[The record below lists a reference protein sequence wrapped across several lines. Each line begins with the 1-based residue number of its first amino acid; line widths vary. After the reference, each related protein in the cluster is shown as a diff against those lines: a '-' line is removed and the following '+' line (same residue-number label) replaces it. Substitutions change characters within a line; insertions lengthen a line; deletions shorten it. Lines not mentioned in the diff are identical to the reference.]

1 MSKQTTLFSAVGE
14 KPRAPRWDCPG
25 PSAVG
30 EDDVIVIDEESTS
43 GLENDDFQLEEF
55 GGDFFADDL
64 AEEELQLLESQACQA
79 PREPSKPA
87 LQQKPK
93 ELKQS
98 TIPFHIGPSAASHS
112 ILNCSIIED
121 EIPGFD
127 LEAGEM
133 WIYPTNYPV
142 RDYQFNITKKA
153 LFINTLVCLPT
164 GLGKTFIAA
173 VVMYNF
179 YRWYP
184 VGKIVFM
191 APTKPLVTQQIEAC
205 YNVMGIPQED
215 IAEMTGECIGG
226 REGGKGW
233 GRE

>member
-1 MSKQTTLFSAVGE
+1 MSKGRQTTLFGAIGGGGGNG
-14 KPRAPRWDCPG
+14 PRRQDPRSPV
-25 PSAVG
+25 ARK
-30 EDDVIVIDEESTS
+30 DDVITIDEESTPGPES
-43 GLENDDFQLEEF
+43 DDFQFDE
-55 GGDFFADDL
+55 DFFADDL
-64 AEEELQLLESQACQA
+64 TGEELQKLEDQAYQG
-79 PREPSKPA
+79 PSEPIKTANQKSKV
-87 LQQKPK
+87 
-93 ELKQS
+93 LKQS

-184 VGKIVFM
+184 VGKIVFL
-191 APTKPLVTQQIEAC
+191 APTKPLVAQQIEAC

-215 IAEMTGECIGG
+215 IAEMTGE
-226 REGGKGW
+226 
-233 GRE
+233 

>member
-1 MSKQTTLFSAVGE
+1 MSKQTTLFSAIGG
-14 KPRAPRWDCPG
+14 KGKALGSSDPG
-25 PSAVG
+25 PSTVR
-30 EDDVIVIDEESTS
+30 EDDLIIIDDENT
-43 GLENDDFQLEEF
+43 ENDHFEF
-55 GGDFFADDL
+55 DEDFFVDDL
-64 AEEELQLLESQACQA
+64 AEQELQQLEQLASQA
-79 PREPSKPA
+79 PGEPSKPA
-87 LQQKPK
+87 QRSK

-112 ILNCSIIED
+112 ILNFSIIED

-133 WIYPTNYPV
+133 WIYPTNYPL

-153 LFINTLVCLPT
+153 LFINTLVSLPT

-191 APTKPLVTQQIEAC
+191 APTKPLVAQQIEAC
-205 YNVMGIPQED
+205 YNVMGIPQEH
-215 IAEMTGECIGG
+215 IAEMTGERSMCVQP
-226 REGGKGW
+226 
-233 GRE
+233 